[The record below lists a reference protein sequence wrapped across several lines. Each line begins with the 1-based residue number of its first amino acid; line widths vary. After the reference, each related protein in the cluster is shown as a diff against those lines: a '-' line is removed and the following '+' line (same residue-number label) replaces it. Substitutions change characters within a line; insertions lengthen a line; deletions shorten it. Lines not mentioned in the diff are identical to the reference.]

1 MQRTITMPQHVPVPT
16 TSVVVL
22 KDLTITQ
29 VFANY
34 IKEWV
39 IPQKCGVGRVHGCS
53 RLLVPF
59 FGPRRLI
66 STITRNDIRDYIEM
80 RRKAGKANGTIRRE
94 VSFYYAACNHNVS
107 EGNLT
112 LFQKVKLPP
121 QGEPRE
127 RTFEEFEVQRM
138 FAEPMDARTWYFLWI
153 DYEAAPR
160 SRAIEEL
167 TVGRVN
173 LATRLMDFRLPGVN
187 HKKKRRGKVMIS
199 DALYP
204 IIDEAIHR
212 WGPPWRDDFVIGVS
226 KGRARKKGAIGSTY
240 RAVHRVLKRAGLY
253 ERWVCRHIGRKTWA
267 TNAAVAGATDI
278 EIGNVLHDTPAMVRR
293 HYAIGRPEKLLP
305 VMNKVRRDVTERVST

>member
-1 MQRTITMPQHVPVPT
+1 MRTITLPSHVPVV
-16 TSVVVL
+16 SHVVL
-22 KDLTITQ
+22 KDMTITQ
-29 VFANY
+29 AFANY
-34 IKEWV
+34 IKEWA
-39 IPQKCGVGRVHGCS
+39 IPQKCGVARVHGCS
-53 RLLVPF
+53 RLLIPH

-66 STITRNDIRDYIEM
+66 STITRNDLRDYIEM
-80 RRKAGKANGTIRRE
+80 RGKKGKANGTIRRE
-94 VSFYYAACNHNVS
+94 VSFYYAACNHNVN
-107 EGNLT
+107 EGKLT
-112 LFQKVKLPP
+112 IFEKVKLPP

-138 FAEPMDARTWYFLWI
+138 FAEPMDSRTWYFLWI

-173 LATRLMDFRLPGVN
+173 LSTRLMDFRLPGVD

-199 DALYP
+199 DALLP
-204 IIDEAIHR
+204 IITEAIYR
-212 WGPPWRDDFVIGVS
+212 FGPPWRDDLVIGASMGRS
-226 KGRARKKGAIGSTY
+226 KKKGAIGSTY

-278 EIGNVLHDTPAMVRR
+278 EIGNVLQDTPAMVRK
-293 HYAIGRPEKLLP
+293 HYAISRPEKLLP
-305 VMNKVRRDVTERVST
+305 VMNKVRRDVTERVIV